1 MRIGD
6 RASWGAWSSYR
17 SGVSALRAGA
27 ESVQAHEIAA
37 VTSQVENAKDMAR
50 TRDGWTG
57 SIQSMMGRMGELAVT
72 ANDGTLFAPSLFR
85 HSRNPFV
92 IPTKVEISVFVRHS
106 EGGRFP
112 FSSLRTA
119 TGGEAISVFDPRF
132 RGDDG
137 FFKYQLIYNNLE
149 KNFLLFT
156 PYLHARMHNS
166 NFLNFHMRKKFLHI
180 HKKHN
185 ATTYFN
191 YSN

>member
-72 ANDGTLFAPSLFR
+72 ANDGTLFAMDAAHVQVEFDQMQQAIQEVTSGPNAMGQFNGHFLFQ
-85 HSRNPFV
+85 
-92 IPTKVEISVFVRHS
+92 
-106 EGGRFP
+106 
-112 FSSLRTA
+112 A
-119 TGGEAISVFDPRF
+119 
-132 RGDDG
+132 
-137 FFKYQLIYNNLE
+137 
-149 KNFLLFT
+149 
-156 PYLHARMHNS
+156 
-166 NFLNFHMRKKFLHI
+166 
-180 HKKHN
+180 
-185 ATTYFN
+185 
-191 YSN
+191 